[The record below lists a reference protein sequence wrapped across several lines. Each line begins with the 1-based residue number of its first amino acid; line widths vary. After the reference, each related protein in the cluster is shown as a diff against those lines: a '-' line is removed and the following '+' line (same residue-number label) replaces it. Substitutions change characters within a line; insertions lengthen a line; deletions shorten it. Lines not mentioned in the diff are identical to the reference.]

1 MASKAKYNVSY
12 IGPKAI
18 KLVEN
23 TDETTPAG
31 SKIVKITYSDESVEY
46 ISEPMY
52 GKVVTEKP
60 CDLSAL
66 RDKRCHPVVE
76 VMLAALR
83 EYGIKL
89 SELGYISALL
99 NASLDANRDAAL
111 NAIWGQYGP
120 KPLAPDEVSLL
131 TIDRVLK
138 THGTGK

>member
-1 MASKAKYNVSY
+1 MASKSKYNVSY

-23 TDETTPAG
+23 TEEMTPAG
-31 SKIVKITYSDESVEY
+31 SKIVRVTYADESVEFL
-46 ISEPMY
+46 SEPMY
-52 GKVVTEKP
+52 GKVVTDKP
-60 CDLSAL
+60 CDLDKL
-66 RDKRCHPVVE
+66 REKRCHPVVE

-111 NAIWGQYGP
+111 NALWAQWGP

-131 TIDRVLK
+131 VIDRVLK
-138 THGTGK
+138 THGK